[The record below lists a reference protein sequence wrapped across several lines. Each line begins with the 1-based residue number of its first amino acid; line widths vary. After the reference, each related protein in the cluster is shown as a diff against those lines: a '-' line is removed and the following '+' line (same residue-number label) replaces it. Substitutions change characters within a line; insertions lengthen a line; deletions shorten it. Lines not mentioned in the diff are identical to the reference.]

1 MIAFVAALNLDDVY
15 SNAKKCTDSISS
27 EYGGFETLNDTIND
41 VESNTIINLIIQC
54 VMMVIYIYGTCSSV
68 SVCLSFFFLSLYL
81 LSGCV
86 CLIVFFL

>member
-54 VMMVIYIYGTCSSV
+54 VMMVIYIYGTCSA
-68 SVCLSFFFLSLYL
+68 VCLSFSSLPLCLS

-86 CLIVFFL
+86 CLFVLCL